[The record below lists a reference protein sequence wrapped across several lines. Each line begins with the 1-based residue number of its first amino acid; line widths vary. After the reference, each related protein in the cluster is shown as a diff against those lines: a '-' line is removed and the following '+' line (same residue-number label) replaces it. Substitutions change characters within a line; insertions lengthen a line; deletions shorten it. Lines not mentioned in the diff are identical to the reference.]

1 MSSISLQDRIV
12 FITGASSG
20 IGEACARAFAAQGAK
35 LVLCARRYERLQ
47 KLAEALPV
55 PTHIIKLDV
64 TDRGAVES
72 SIAGLPADFRAI
84 DILINNAGLSR
95 GLSKFQE
102 GSIDDWEEMINTDIK
117 GVLYVTRAVLPGMI
131 ERQRGHVI
139 NLGSVA
145 GHYAYQNGAVYCLAK
160 AAIKSLTESLKQ
172 DLLGTPIRVSSVDPG
187 LVETEFSIVRFHG
200 DVERAKKVYEGVRPM
215 TADDVA
221 DAIVFCATRPPY
233 VNINFIMMMAVG
245 QSTPTTVYRQPIPG
259 IG

>member
-1 MSSISLQDRIV
+1 MSSISLQDKIV

-47 KLAEALPV
+47 KLAESLPV
-55 PTHIIKLDV
+55 ATHTIRLDV
-64 TDRGAVES
+64 TDRRAVEAAVES
-72 SIAGLPADFRAI
+72 LPEVFREI

-95 GLSKFQE
+95 GLNKFQE
-102 GSIDDWEEMINTDIK
+102 GSVDDWEEMINTDIK
-117 GVLYVTRAVLPGMI
+117 GVLYVTRAILPGMI

-200 DVERAKKVYEGVRPM
+200 DVERAKKVYEGVKPM
-215 TADDVA
+215 TPDDVA
-221 DAIVFCATRPPY
+221 DAILFCATRPPH

-259 IG
+259 IA